1 HFATAL
7 GVEPSA
13 DQLAHAEAAGNVR
26 YVRAAAE
33 RLPVAGR
40 SAALITA
47 AQAAH
52 WFDRPAF
59 YAEARRIA
67 VDGAVLALV
76 SYGVLELDAELT
88 PRFDRFYREDIGP
101 YWPPE
106 RRWVDTGYADIDFPF
121 AEHPAPRL
129 VIEKDWALAEFLGYL
144 STWSAVRRAEQAG
157 EQDMLRAF
165 AAELAEAW
173 GDPATTR
180 RGCGPIA
187 RRRAVLRSACL
198 RSGEI
203 GRRGVA
209 DRSAVRV
216 GSQLVVAVGGPGRP
230 EGGPPA
236 VHPPCRSPSWSTR
249 AVWRTVK

>member
-1 HFATAL
+1 MVTNWFERGGRAYARFRPDYPARLGEFLAGLAPAADLAVDVGCGSGQLTARLAPHFATAL

-180 RGCGPIA
+180 RVCWPIA
-187 RRRAVLRSACL
+187 MRLAVL
-198 RSGEI
+198 
-203 GRRGVA
+203 
-209 DRSAVRV
+209 
-216 GSQLVVAVGGPGRP
+216 
-230 EGGPPA
+230 
-236 VHPPCRSPSWSTR
+236 
-249 AVWRTVK
+249 